1 MNMFSNQPLPYP
13 DTDGIMK
20 DPSLVGGISAA
31 RVGELSDV
39 SDYIYYSLMLGES
52 YPTLSEMFEK
62 MAMSE
67 MRHFGLLGKMIIR
80 LGGDPAV
87 RTRHSNPFY
96 GKPERL
102 DAQSVKRIL
111 TTSLEGEMAGVKNYM
126 KLASSTADKAASALL
141 ERIAADEDHHA
152 RMLSRA
158 LEELMG

>member
-1 MNMFSNQPLPYP
+1 MNMFSNQSLPYP
-13 DTDGIMK
+13 DIDGIMK
-20 DPSLVGGISAA
+20 DPSLVGGISAV

-102 DAQSVKRIL
+102 DTQSVKRIL

-126 KLASSTADKAASALL
+126 KLADSTSDKAAAALL